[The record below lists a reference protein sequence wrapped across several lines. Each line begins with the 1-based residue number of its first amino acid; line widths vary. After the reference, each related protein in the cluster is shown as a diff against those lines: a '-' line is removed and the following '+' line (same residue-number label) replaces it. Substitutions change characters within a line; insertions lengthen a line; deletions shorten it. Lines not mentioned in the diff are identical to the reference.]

1 MRFYLKVEH
10 IMKDSSVTSTRE
22 AMEADSVDAGKERL
36 SQAAQVRG
44 SRVWGELGL
53 GCPFLTCAETLTHK
67 AVSPSKRT
75 VRQKE
80 GIRG

>member
-36 SQAAQVRG
+36 SHAAQVRG
-44 SRVWGELGL
+44 SRVWGGW
-53 GCPFLTCAETLTHK
+53 G
-67 AVSPSKRT
+67 
-75 VRQKE
+75 
-80 GIRG
+80 